1 MQVGDLVL
9 VTFPFDSPEIGIF
22 MGITIWDDLPGLP
35 EEAPTRADVFWGG
48 EMIST
53 PVDQIEA
60 ING

>member
-22 MGITIWDDLPGLP
+22 LGMTVWADNTIST
-35 EEAPTRADVFWGG
+35 ARADVFWDGDT
-48 EMIST
+48 IST